1 MGAAAQ
7 TLATV
12 YHETVSRLPQMQA
25 PTLLMH
31 GGRDSM
37 SPLANSRILAGL
49 IPDAELIVV
58 PDSGHAFPLERPELS
73 LELMLGWLNR
83 RSPIPAGRP
92 RTGLSARLEPLT
104 RAFGL
109 PIGVLRTGHGLIVGG
124 VDGSVRAAPSA
135 HQR

>member
-1 MGAAAQ
+1 
-7 TLATV
+7 
-12 YHETVSRLPQMQA
+12 
-25 PTLLMH
+25 
-31 GGRDSM
+31 
-37 SPLANSRILAGL
+37 LAGL
-49 IPDAELIVV
+49 IPDAELIIV
-58 PDSGHAFPLERPELS
+58 PDSGHAFSLERPELS

-124 VDGSVRAAPSA
+124 VDGVSGRRRQLTRGEAPESPVEQIAELPSEDARAVEVQARA
-135 HQR
+135 